1 MHVSVKLRVPCI
13 NFFFLLKWVNVNN
26 NSESRIAKKKWLLK
40 KKGRMPGPKFCT
52 KNSQKKTP
60 AFNFSD

>member
-1 MHVSVKLRVPCI
+1 MHVSVELRVPCV

-26 NSESRIAKKKWLLK
+26 NSESRIAKKKKGLLK

-52 KNSQKKTP
+52 KKKLST
-60 AFNFSD
+60 FLKCK